1 MKIKSNHI
9 LITIDTSAESSLAAV
24 STRLKVVRDEPLPVV
39 AAVVGNLVR
48 GHILAVGGAL
58 VVPSVAPHVGQAAH
72 RDEGE
77 GAIIAQLSLPSRV
90 GLVEGA
96 ELHLGVGHKVRIEE
110 GFR

>member
-1 MKIKSNHI
+1 MKIKSNHN

-24 STRLKVVRDEPLPVV
+24 SAWLEVVWDEPLPVV
-39 AAVVGNLVR
+39 AAVVGDLVR
-48 GHILAVGGAL
+48 GHILTVGGAL
-58 VVPSVAPHVGQAAH
+58 VVPPVAPHVSQAAH

-96 ELHLGVGHKVRIEE
+96 ELHFGVGH
-110 GFR
+110 